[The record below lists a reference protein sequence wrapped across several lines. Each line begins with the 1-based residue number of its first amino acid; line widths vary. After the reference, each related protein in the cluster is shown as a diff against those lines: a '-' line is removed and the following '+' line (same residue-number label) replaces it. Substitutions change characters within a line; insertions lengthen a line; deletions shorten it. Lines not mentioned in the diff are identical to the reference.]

1 MVCAWRSA
9 VLLLAAAL
17 CLGVCP
23 ARGAATR
30 TVSDSDPE
38 DGAPQWEC
46 WWLSAWL
53 GALREL
59 KSLNKFYVLYF
70 QDIQSV
76 YRAYVTMLSDDEEVR
91 NRKDVRRTR
100 AAVQHIVDE
109 VRASGGRLGEVFKTF
124 YDVLVLW
131 HKQFMHDHGPDAGKC
146 KLPRHEGNL
155 SRDAG
160 FADRLDALRDET
172 DELLRVSEQ
181 HGVRYYDR
189 YTERLHEL
197 YHFAREEDEF
207 FTLRKQ
213 MREATRS
220 VRKAQAAAEK
230 QKHELGDRVLVGCEV
245 ERKLSVVREIFLAL
259 RHVAADVVNR
269 EAALQERVAAL
280 RNSNAAPETLVAVTD
295 TRDTQRMA
303 EQAEREAR
311 AAYNDLMLFIRGGNQ
326 SALHDQLGYS
336 EEIAVGREKCV
347 DDIQDEQALLRDAA
361 MRGQYSFRKFE
372 DWKASVESLWSKVKN
387 VDSIVQP
394 HCHEWKG
401 VKCDELVSQ
410 IREIVDR
417 SDQVRAK
424 VEDEL
429 TGAIKSLVAAESA
442 VRAAEA
448 AAAGAKDG
456 ASPDS
461 DVPRDDDDEEAEW
474 DFHSDAAYEDVMGG
488 GEEGKPAESGS
499 GGQVTSGSKAPIAIV
514 LPIVAAVLL
523 AVAAAVVY
531 IVMRRRAPDDKGVEM
546 T

>member
-109 VRASGGRLGEVFKTF
+109 VRASGGQTGRCLKNI

-146 KLPRHEGNL
+146 KLPNHEGNL

-160 FADRLDALRDET
+160 FADRLDALRMRPT
-172 DELLRVSEQ
+172 SCCASLSSTVS
-181 HGVRYYDR
+181 G
-189 YTERLHEL
+189 TM
-197 YHFAREEDEF
+197 
-207 FTLRKQ
+207 TG
-213 MREATRS
+213 TRS
-220 VRKAQAAAEK
+220 ASTNCTTCARGGRFLHPSRADGGGDPIGAQGAGGCGETEARAGG
-230 QKHELGDRVLVGCEV
+230 QVLVGCEV

-429 TGAIKSLVAAESA
+429 TSAIKSLVAAESA

-456 ASPDS
+456 ASPDG

-474 DFHSDAAYEDVMGG
+474 DFHSDAAYE
-488 GEEGKPAESGS
+488 
-499 GGQVTSGSKAPIAIV
+499 T
-514 LPIVAAVLL
+514 
-523 AVAAAVVY
+523 
-531 IVMRRRAPDDKGVEM
+531 
-546 T
+546 

>member
-189 YTERLHEL
+189 YERLHEL
-197 YHFAREEDEF
+197 YHFAREEDVLHPSKADEGGDPIGAQGAGGCGE
-207 FTLRKQ
+207 T
-213 MREATRS
+213 EAR
-220 VRKAQAAAEK
+220 AGGQ
-230 QKHELGDRVLVGCEV
+230 GLVGCEV

-259 RHVAADVVNR
+259 RHVAADVNR

-429 TGAIKSLVAAESA
+429 TARSSRWLPRRVLS
-442 VRAAEA
+442 VPLRLRLRARRTARA
-448 AAAGAKDG
+448 RTAMCRAMTMTRRRNGTSTAM
-456 ASPDS
+456 
-461 DVPRDDDDEEAEW
+461 RRMRTW
-474 DFHSDAAYEDVMGG
+474 G

-531 IVMRRRAPDDKGVEM
+531 IVMRRRAPDDKGWR
-546 T
+546 